1 MQQLQFWALEV
12 QTIDLHDD
20 ADNEDDISL
29 FACLVAATSSSSS
42 VESEQNMY
50 ARSGYLS
57 FDEKIKGYKFQALT
71 AVLVGSTFMMYTV

>member
-20 ADNEDDISL
+20 ADIEDDISL
-29 FACLVAATSSSSS
+29 FACLVAATSSS